1 LALRKPLPQRPTA
14 LMVPRQIAD
23 ALEGFGFTVYG
34 VRKGSQD
41 KFRSRFP
48 TRPAARSLVI
58 SPRQRR
64 GILLSWCGRS
74 ETNLGHISRRL
85 TQFFLVTLSQTDR
98 WFALLRGVVFLGGIG
113 WLLCVP
119 LQPQQWTILAAL
131 LGAFA
136 LYSGGLYSLIYLRP
150 GRIRTYYLCVLIVDL
165 AIIAALNDYVGEVKG
180 SFYLAYYLLVALH
193 AYYFGLRMGLTVA
206 GLASLLYV
214 LSDYPDFSTIV
225 WPEYSLRL
233 AFLFLV
239 ATFLGLLA
247 EKDKHDKQHMQTLN
261 RELSEKT
268 SKLER
273 AYAQV
278 EEAQRQII
286 QSEKLSSLGTLV
298 AGVAHEIN
306 NPIGI
311 IANRV
316 EVLRLE
322 HEEQGLD
329 DVLREDLE
337 VIHRQ
342 ANRISEITR
351 ALLTYARQSSHEQS
365 PLDLN
370 AVVRS
375 ALILWQPQAEQ
386 RMRVE
391 TALAAMLPSIMGN
404 FTQLQQVV
412 IDLLSNALDATP
424 TGGTI
429 AVHTRSEGDP
439 PSAVVLEVSD
449 TGTGIPAEYLSKVF
463 DPFFTTKPPGQGTG
477 LGLSVCLGIVQDHQ
491 GAITVQSQE
500 GRGSIFTVTL
510 PAKPPDE
517 LPNKMRHQI
526 LQPAFTA
533 SQDEGVS

>member
-1 LALRKPLPQRPTA
+1 MLVRALGYSIRGAKGESRYISGGLRETLACQKPSHLPR
-14 LMVPRQIAD
+14 D
-23 ALEGFGFTVYG
+23 SGEGFCYHG
-34 VRKGSQD
+34 
-41 KFRSRFP
+41 
-48 TRPAARSLVI
+48 
-58 SPRQRR
+58 
-64 GILLSWCGRS
+64 CGRL
-74 ETNLGHISRRL
+74 ETSWGKMLRQL
-85 TQFFLVTLSQTDR
+85 AQFFLVNLSQTDR

-113 WLLCVP
+113 WLLFVP

-150 GRIRTYYLCVLIVDL
+150 GRIRTYYLCVFIVDL

-206 GLASLLYV
+206 GLASVLYV
-214 LSDYPDFSTIV
+214 MSDYPEFRTIV

-233 AFLFLV
+233 AFLLLV

-247 EKDKHDKQHMQTLN
+247 EKDKHDKQHMETLN
-261 RELSEKT
+261 GELSEKT
-268 SKLER
+268 RKLEL
-273 AYAQV
+273 AYAQL

-286 QSEKLSSLGTLV
+286 QTEKLSSLGTLV

-329 DVLREDLE
+329 ETLREDLE

-342 ANRISEITR
+342 ARRVSEITQ
-351 ALLTYARQSSHEQS
+351 ALLTFARQSSSEQS

-375 ALILWQPQAEQ
+375 ALLLWQPQVGQ
-386 RMRVE
+386 RVRVE
-391 TALAAMLPSIMGN
+391 TALAARLASIMGN

-412 IDLLSNALDATP
+412 INLLSNALDATP
-424 TGGTI
+424 AGGTI

-449 TGTGIPAEYLSKVF
+449 TGIGIAAEDLSKVF
-463 DPFFTTKPPGQGTG
+463 DPFFTTKPPGKGTG
-477 LGLSVCLGIVQDHQ
+477 LGLSVCLGIVQDHR
-491 GAITVQSQE
+491 GAITVQSRD
-500 GRGSIFTVTL
+500 GRGSTFIVTL

-517 LPNKMRHQI
+517 LPNPLSHQI
-526 LQPAFTA
+526 LQPVLTA
-533 SQDEGVS
+533 SQDEGAS